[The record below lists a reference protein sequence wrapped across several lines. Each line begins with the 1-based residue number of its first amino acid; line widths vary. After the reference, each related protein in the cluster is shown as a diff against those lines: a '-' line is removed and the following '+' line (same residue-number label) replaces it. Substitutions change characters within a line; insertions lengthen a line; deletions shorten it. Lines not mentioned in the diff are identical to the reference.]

1 MTITKMRT
9 LAPKEKKLTIY
20 LSIVLYI
27 LKHLSERLTKN
38 SVFSPFSSDS
48 ISHLFFSLC
57 SCVARLRCF
66 CTFAGISHFNGVF
79 FPSSDAAPLYFH
91 CWKLHWRLH
100 RTSHTVHIHNYC
112 FYSVNRM
119 HWHCFIHG
127 YCADRYCVAVFLF
140 FGNHRCVS
148 ITMHSVPL
156 LFFTFLDAFFQFIL
170 MFSNTK
176 KWSNFRF
183 PCESIETYVR
193 YCIFLHYLITFFL
206 HVCFSLCCTLYTFF
220 IHIDSEIPRMP
231 KQHSSQIDC

>member
-27 LKHLSERLTKN
+27 LKHLSERLEKN

-48 ISHLFFSLC
+48 ISHLFFSHR

-156 LFFTFLDAFFQFIL
+156 LFFHIFG
-170 MFSNTK
+170 
-176 KWSNFRF
+176 
-183 PCESIETYVR
+183 
-193 YCIFLHYLITFFL
+193 CIFSIHSNVFKYKKVKQFSFPMWEHWNLRTVLHFSALFNHFFL
-206 HVCFSLCCTLYTFF
+206 PRLLFSLLY
-220 IHIDSEIPRMP
+220 IVYLLYSYW
-231 KQHSSQIDC
+231 QQNSQDA